1 MKNIK
6 RRLKGRIRC
15 AVWLT
20 LNEGA
25 RTGTPE
31 EVRFKL
37 EELAGAC
44 SGTGGEQ
51 SLLRWGTAPLGNSQV
66 GKDKGDS
73 TFKAWSLVN
82 EGEKNWR

>member
-1 MKNIK
+1 MLDSLKNIK

-15 AVWLT
+15 AIWLT

-31 EVRFKL
+31 KVRFKL

-44 SGTGGEQ
+44 SGAGGEQ
-51 SLLRWGTAPLGNSQV
+51 SLLDGAWHPWATLRWERPKGTACLRPG
-66 GKDKGDS
+66 
-73 TFKAWSLVN
+73 AW
-82 EGEKNWR
+82 

>member
-1 MKNIK
+1 MENIK
-6 RRLKGRIRC
+6 RRLKERVRC

-25 RTGTPE
+25 GTGIPE
-31 EVRFKL
+31 LVRFKL

-44 SGTGGEQ
+44 SGIGREQ
-51 SLLRWGTAPLGNSQV
+51 SLLGWGTAPLGNCQV

-73 TFKAWSLVN
+73 MFKAWNLVN
-82 EGEKNWR
+82 EGEKNLR